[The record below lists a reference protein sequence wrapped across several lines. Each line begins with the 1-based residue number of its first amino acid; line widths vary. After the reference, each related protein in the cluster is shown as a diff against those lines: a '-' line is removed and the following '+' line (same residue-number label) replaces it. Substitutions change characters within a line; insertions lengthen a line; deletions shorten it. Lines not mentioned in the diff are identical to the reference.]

1 MSGAE
6 SKEGSSVD
14 KATMLRDAR
23 LARALEHAPD
33 AHLRPDA
40 TTRAAVLAAARKA
53 VEPAGT
59 EVPKQGGWRSWFGA
73 SRGGRARMPWNAA
86 LASLLVAGFVT
97 LLWRGEPVP
106 EARMESEPAARS
118 EEQPPA
124 SASPAVSDVAES
136 SQIVTEAAKVP
147 AGGPPEVPSAV
158 PAPVPAR
165 ATKPAPALKAP
176 AAPTRAPA
184 PAQAPVSEPS
194 QGGEVPSSEAIERAP
209 RAMADRAEAEDS
221 VMGQSAQRASPASG
235 MARRLEGER
244 ARLAQQPGAGAGAPV
259 SHPPVSP
266 AAPAVPQGV
275 ESRSQAL
282 PSAREAPLASALP
295 ADWTHLRRLP
305 DGAPVTRAQ
314 AGRVVQ
320 SLATLRTHEALPQE
334 GSLDALQRVELVRNG
349 QILGMLTLYA
359 QGWRYQP
366 SNPAEAERA
375 GPLDATAAARLSE
388 ELAGL
393 ASAR

>member
-106 EARMESEPAARS
+106 EARIDSEQAGPATRAEVQPAA
-118 EEQPPA
+118 PI
-124 SASPAVSDVAES
+124 SASRAVESSPNTAEVAQPSVAEPR
-136 SQIVTEAAKVP
+136 EA
-147 AGGPPEVPSAV
+147 

-165 ATKPAPALKAP
+165 ATRPPPRAKAP
-176 AAPTRAPA
+176 AAPPPTLASRQAPKPA
-184 PAQAPVSEPS
+184 PDVL
-194 QGGEVPSSEAIERAP
+194 PSSREVEPAEG
-209 RAMADRAEAEDS
+209 AMADRAAEVEDARTVQNAQREASSAKLERHMGSERAKMAPQPAAGS
-221 VMGQSAQRASPASG
+221 VASALPPVPATAPPTAPPSPEPSAQ
-235 MARRLEGER
+235 ARSTADGL
-244 ARLAQQPGAGAGAPV
+244 
-259 SHPPVSP
+259 
-266 AAPAVPQGV
+266 
-275 ESRSQAL
+275 
-282 PSAREAPLASALP
+282 ALP
-295 ADWTHLRRLP
+295 ADWTHVRWLP
-305 DGAPVTRAQ
+305 DGAAVSRVE
-314 AGRVVQ
+314 AGQLPQV
-320 SLATLRTHEALPQE
+320 LAALRTDRGAAVQAVL
-334 GSLDALQRVELVRNG
+334 GRVELQRNG
-349 QILGMLTLYA
+349 QVLGRLELSA
-359 QGWRYQP
+359 QGWRYLPDAQDQ
-366 SNPAEAERA
+366 
-375 GPLDATAAARLSE
+375 GPLSGGMDAAAAARLLGE
-388 ELAGL
+388 MKKLAPG
-393 ASAR
+393 R